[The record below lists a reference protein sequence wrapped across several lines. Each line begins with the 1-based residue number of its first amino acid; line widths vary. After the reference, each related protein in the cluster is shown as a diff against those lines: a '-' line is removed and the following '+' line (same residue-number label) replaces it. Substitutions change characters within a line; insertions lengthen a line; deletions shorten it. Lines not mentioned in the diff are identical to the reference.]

1 MTIQDRAFLGLSTLR
16 DLIIKKPQGTND
28 FLEALLD
35 VTTSDLELVSDL
47 LSEQRVKII
56 LFIGSCTS
64 STYF

>member
-16 DLIIKKPQGTND
+16 DLIIKKPQGTSD

-47 LSEQRVKII
+47 LSEQRVKIN
-56 LFIGSCTS
+56 LFL
-64 STYF
+64 